1 MGTVVRWSFIIMKS
15 IFDLRILFR
24 SRSLNKNKLS
34 IDNVQFKKK
43 IINFKPKLAETKLYM
58 KITFIILIWIQ
69 HEIKISSFYSPPLL
83 PKKIIWRMF
92 FLSFFFKCYTEAKYL
107 YGLSMKTSSDTF
119 WGKPKDIWQN
129 FAAITSLYRNYCSAC
144 TS

>member
-34 IDNVQFKKK
+34 IDNVQFK
-43 IINFKPKLAETKLYM
+43 IFFINFKPKVAETKLYM

-92 FLSFFFKCYTEAKYL
+92 FLSFFL
-107 YGLSMKTSSDTF
+107 
-119 WGKPKDIWQN
+119 N
-129 FAAITSLYRNYCSAC
+129 AIPRRNICMGYPWKHLVIHSEESLRIFDRILPQ
-144 TS
+144 

>member
-1 MGTVVRWSFIIMKS
+1 MGTVVRGSFIIMKS

-34 IDNVQFKKK
+34 IDNVQFK
-43 IINFKPKLAETKLYM
+43 IFFINFKPKVAETKLYM

-92 FLSFFFKCYTEAKYL
+92 FLSFFL
-107 YGLSMKTSSDTF
+107 
-119 WGKPKDIWQN
+119 N
-129 FAAITSLYRNYCSAC
+129 AIPRRNICMGYPWKHLVIHSEESLRIFDRILPQ
-144 TS
+144 

>member
-24 SRSLNKNKLS
+24 SRSLNKINHPSMMFSL
-34 IDNVQFKKK
+34 KK
-43 IINFKPKLAETKLYM
+43 IINFKPKVAETKLYM

-69 HEIKISSFYSPPLL
+69 HEIKIWSFYSPPLL
-83 PKKIIWRMF
+83 PSKK
-92 FLSFFFKCYTEAKYL
+92 LSGGCSFYLFFKCYTEAKYL

-119 WGKPKDIWQN
+119 WGKFKDIRQN
-129 FAAITSLYRNYCSAC
+129 FAPQ
-144 TS
+144 

>member
-43 IINFKPKLAETKLYM
+43 FINFKPKVAETKLYM
-58 KITFIILIWIQ
+58 KIKFIILIWIQ

-92 FLSFFFKCYTEAKYL
+92 FLSFFL
-107 YGLSMKTSSDTF
+107 
-119 WGKPKDIWQN
+119 N
-129 FAAITSLYRNYCSAC
+129 AIPRRNICMGYPWKHLVIHSEESLRIFDRILPQ
-144 TS
+144 

>member
-1 MGTVVRWSFIIMKS
+1 MGTVVRGSFIIMKS

-24 SRSLNKNKLS
+24 SRSLNKINHPSMMFSL
-34 IDNVQFKKK
+34 KK
-43 IINFKPKLAETKLYM
+43 IINFKPKVAETKLYM

-92 FLSFFFKCYTEAKYL
+92 FLSFFL
-107 YGLSMKTSSDTF
+107 
-119 WGKPKDIWQN
+119 N
-129 FAAITSLYRNYCSAC
+129 AIPRRNICMGYPWKHLVIHSEESLRILDRILPRNNIVI
-144 TS
+144 